1 MKEALSKA
9 LAEQSDPRADRIL
22 ACSFWTSPSARR
34 PVTATANVVRL
45 ADRRATHVGATERS

>member
-22 ACSFWTSPSARR
+22 ACSFWTSPSAR
-34 PVTATANVVRL
+34 TATTANVIRL
-45 ADRRATHVGATERS
+45 ADRRNEAADRS